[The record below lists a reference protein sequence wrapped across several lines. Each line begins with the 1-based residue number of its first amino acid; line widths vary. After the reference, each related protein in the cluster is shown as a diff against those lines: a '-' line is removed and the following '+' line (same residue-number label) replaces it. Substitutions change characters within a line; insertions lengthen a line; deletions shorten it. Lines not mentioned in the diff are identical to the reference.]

1 MDYSCLPYSVQPEDF
16 FDTKLIMIINYNANK
31 KVT

>member
-1 MDYSCLPYSVQPEDF
+1 MDYSCLAHSVQPEDF
-16 FDTKLIMIINYNANK
+16 FDTKLIMTINCNADQ

>member
-1 MDYSCLPYSVQPEDF
+1 MDYSCLAYSVQPEDF
-16 FDTKLIMIINYNANK
+16 FDTKLIMIINYNANQ